1 MGTAYLLLG
10 HGNVIRVEP
19 VVAPGTFQL
28 DSASAI
34 ERLRGLGE
42 SEAREAKPHLAS
54 FFEQPAETFIPHH
67 ALPTSGVTKRPDE
80 T

>member
-1 MGTAYLLLG
+1 
-10 HGNVIRVEP
+10 
-19 VVAPGTFQL
+19 VAPGTFQL